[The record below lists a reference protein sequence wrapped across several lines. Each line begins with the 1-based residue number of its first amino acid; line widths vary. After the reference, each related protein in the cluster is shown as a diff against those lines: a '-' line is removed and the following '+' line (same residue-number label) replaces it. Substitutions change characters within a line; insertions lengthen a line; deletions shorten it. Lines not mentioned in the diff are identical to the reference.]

1 MTVSESAPKAG
12 PVLTKRVTSQEK
24 TIAQSVPTRE
34 FTPQEKLIRDEIR
47 KQFPNADH
55 FRFDRIGTEFIDGN
69 TYMVEFITPEIRN
82 PSNSWFYAYVDS
94 AECRLFNTG
103 DEAVVFMQ
111 SLLERRRG
119 FLQRLK
125 DFDLLDIIGALIA
138 LPIVFAFV
146 YIVITT
152 RDAQNAISKEFLTI
166 VSLILG
172 YYFGRN
178 KAK

>member
-1 MTVSESAPKAG
+1 MA
-12 PVLTKRVTSQEK
+12 TSK
-24 TIAQSVPTRE
+24 STPNAQPVPTRD
-34 FTPQEKLIRDEIR
+34 FTPQEKLISDEIR
-47 KQFPNADH
+47 KQFPDAHN

-69 TYMVEFITPEIRN
+69 TYMVEFITDDIKN
-82 PSNSWFYAYVDS
+82 KSNSWFYAYVDS
-94 AECRLFNTG
+94 ADCRLFNTG

-111 SLLERRRG
+111 SILEKRRG

-138 LPIVFAFV
+138 LPIAFAFV
-146 YIVITT
+146 YIVVTT
-152 RDAQNAISKEFLTI
+152 KNDAQNAISKEFLAI

-178 KAK
+178 KA